1 MKLERCILKIL
12 TKVLD
17 EDGNP
22 RACGR
27 EYAKKAI
34 RFAWA
39 YNPNTD
45 YGNAETGKM
54 NVENLNYLKQDLET
68 KKVARRDKKVKKAKK
83 VKKTKKA
90 KV

>member
-1 MKLERCILKIL
+1 MKLERCILEIL

-39 YNPNTD
+39 YDPNKD
-45 YGNAETGKM
+45 YGNAERGEM
-54 NVENLNYLKQDLET
+54 NVENLNCLKQNLEAKT
-68 KKVARRDKKVKKAKK
+68 VAKRDKKVKKAKK
-83 VKKTKKA
+83 AKKA